1 MITDTNSVVGFAA
14 NVLGGMLGTDS
25 LILVGIIFFMCIAVA
40 MIWAKV
46 KAGTAV
52 MIGAV
57 MAVMLSFV
65 APEFGF
71 LFWLAIL
78 ASLVVLINALRKM
91 WTGY

>member
-1 MITDTNSVVGFAA
+1 MITDTNSVVGFAG
-14 NVLGGMLGTDS
+14 NMLGGLLGTDS
-25 LILVGIIFFMCIAVA
+25 LVMLGIVFFLCIAVA
-40 MIWAKV
+40 MIWARL
-46 KAGTAV
+46 KAGTSV

>member
-1 MITDTNSVVGFAA
+1 MITDTNSFIGFAG
-14 NVLGGMLGTDS
+14 NILGGLLGSDS
-25 LILVGIIFFMCIAVA
+25 LVMVGIVFFLVIAVA
-40 MIWAKV
+40 MIWARV

-57 MAVMLSFV
+57 CAVMLSFV

>member
-1 MITDTNSVVGFAA
+1 MITDTNSVIDFSA
-14 NVLGGMLGTDS
+14 NIIGGLLGTDS
-25 LILVGIIFFMCIAVA
+25 LVMVGILFFLCIAVA
-40 MIWAKV
+40 MIWARV

-52 MIGAV
+52 MIGSV

-78 ASLVVLINALRKM
+78 ASLAVLINGLRKM
-91 WTGY
+91 WSGY

>member
-1 MITDTNSVVGFAA
+1 MITDTNSVVVFAA

-25 LILVGIIFFMCIAVA
+25 LVMLGIVFFLCIAVA

-78 ASLVVLINALRKM
+78 GALVVLINALRKI